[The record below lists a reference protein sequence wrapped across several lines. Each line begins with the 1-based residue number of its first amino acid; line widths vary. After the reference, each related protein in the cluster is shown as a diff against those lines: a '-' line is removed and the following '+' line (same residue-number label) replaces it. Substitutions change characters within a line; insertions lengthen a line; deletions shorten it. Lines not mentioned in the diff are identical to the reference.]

1 VRDAIQARILGPL
14 EIDVAGARVEL
25 RGGKQRELLA
35 VLLIHADEVVSADRI
50 IDALWGESP
59 PSSALK
65 TVQALVS
72 RLRSTLGPASG
83 ALETHG
89 HGYRLH
95 LEPDQLDAAVFR
107 MRLEEGRRAL
117 ARGDAA
123 ASAELLRDALA
134 LWRGPALGEF
144 RYEDFAQSEIA
155 RLDELRLAA
164 LEERIEADLALGRQ
178 QELVVELE
186 ELVSEQPLR
195 ERLRGQLMLALYR
208 AGRQAEAL
216 STYQEGRRA
225 LAEELG
231 LEPGE
236 GLQRLERQILDHDPE
251 IAAPE
256 RATRPRLVPT
266 AAWRRP
272 RTIAAAGALVLAAAV
287 GAGFYQSTRGG
298 EQIESARAV
307 ALDPES
313 GDVVASVP
321 LGTAPGTVAIGEGS
335 VWVLDSDDKTISQID
350 PDSRKVVRTF
360 STSSTPTDIA
370 VGAGAVWVGN
380 ADDTGDGL
388 FPQTV
393 SRVDPESLTMETI
406 ELPPAPGGHVGAFA
420 AGGRRLA
427 VSPEAVWVINPD
439 LTISRIDPRSNE
451 IVARIRDVKA
461 QDIAVGEG
469 DVWVVEQE
477 NRVTEIDT
485 GSNTVANRVVVEET
499 LLGPLS
505 VGGGAVWVTDI
516 ENGNVLRIS
525 GRKRTAIA
533 LDTWVADVSFGS
545 GAVWVTNEIADTVY
559 RIDPTTNVA
568 RRIDGLYSPRGVAA
582 GDGDVW
588 VTTAEPPSR
597 DAALPSSVCSDVY
610 FDREGEPDVLLVSDL
625 TLKGDDARERT
636 EPKVD
641 AMRAILAQRKFE
653 AGAFT
658 VGYQSCDN
666 ATAQAGGL
674 DFFRCAANA
683 KTYARNLRVVA
694 VFGSYQSPC
703 SYAQIPITNE
713 AEGGPLAMLSPSNT
727 YGGLTN
733 EDRLYPTGARS
744 FFRIAARDDLEANAQ
759 VELAKQLGHDRVFFL
774 TSEWREYG
782 EFYEESVREAAKRL
796 DVEIVGLAV
805 FDHEAASFAG
815 LAREIA
821 KTQPEAVAIAAIL
834 TEGSG
839 ALVRELHAALG
850 PDVPLFV
857 PDGFRLIDDLVE
869 LTGPAAKR
877 LYVSEY
883 GIANDKLPPRGRQ
896 FLDAFA
902 AARSGDAGPDLSASY
917 GAQGA
922 EILLDAIA
930 RSDGTRASVLEEI
943 RRTRVENGI
952 LGDIAFGPTGDL
964 VEAPYTYYRVRGGR
978 FVPDRVVVVRTPRP
992 GGR

>member
-1 VRDAIQARILGPL
+1 MSDAIQARILGPL
-14 EIDVAGARVEL
+14 EIDVADTRVEIK
-25 RGGKQRELLA
+25 GGKQRELLA
-35 VLLIHADEVVSADRI
+35 VLLIHAGDVVSADSI
-50 IDALWGESP
+50 IEALWGESP
-59 PSSALK
+59 PPSALK
-65 TVQALVS
+65 TLQALVS
-72 RLRSTLGPASG
+72 RLRSTLGAASG

-89 HGYRLH
+89 HGYRIL
-95 LEPDQLDAAVFR
+95 LEPHRLDATAFR
-107 MRLEEGRRAL
+107 VGLEEGRRAL
-117 ARGDAA
+117 ARGDASTA
-123 ASAELLRDALA
+123 AALLRDALA
-134 LWRGPALGEF
+134 LWRGPALVEF
-144 RYEDFAQSEIA
+144 RYDDFAQSEIA

-186 ELVSEQPLR
+186 ELVAEQPLR

-208 AGRQAEAL
+208 SGRQAEAL

-266 AAWRRP
+266 AVWRRP
-272 RTIAAAGALVLAAAV
+272 RRIAAAGALVLVAAIAAAV
-287 GAGFYQSTRGG
+287 FQSTRGR
-298 EQIESARAV
+298 EQVEVARAV

-439 LTISRIDPRSNE
+439 LTISRMDPRSNK

-499 LLGPLS
+499 LLGPLA

-568 RRIDGLYSPRGVAA
+568 RRIDGLHSPRGVAA

-641 AMRAILAQRKFE
+641 ALRAILAQRKFE

-683 KTYARNLRVVA
+683 KAYARNLRVVA

-774 TSEWREYG
+774 TSAWREYG
-782 EFYEESVREAAKRL
+782 ESYEESVREAAERL
-796 DVEIVGLAV
+796 DVEILGLSV
-805 FDHEAASFAG
+805 FDHEAESFAG
-815 LAREIA
+815 PARKIA
-821 KTQPEAVAIAAIL
+821 KMQPEAVAIAAIL

-883 GIANDKLPPRGRQ
+883 GVANDKLPPRGRQ

-902 AARSGDAGPDLSASY
+902 AARGGDAGPDLSASY

-943 RRTRVENGI
+943 RRTRIENGI

-992 GGR
+992 GGQ